1 MLSQLNTLNRQT
13 EGRYASDIELQFMTD
28 YAASYSLRLTT
39 YRKIQAAE
47 AQIVEQVKACIQQ
60 IEPGLPVYSNPEIS
74 AKCQR
79 DMMFVLRY
87 AAIALLINDTS
98 IYQERVLL
106 WLQTIMRGFK
116 EHQRHSE
123 LTYRV
128 MQDVVKQFLQPAEA
142 DLFTPILELARLAL
156 S

>member
-1 MLSQLNTLNRQT
+1 MLSQLSILNRQT
-13 EGRYASDIELQFMTD
+13 EGRYASDAELQFMTD

-39 YRKIQAAE
+39 YRKIQEAE
-47 AQIVEQVKACIQQ
+47 AQIVQQVQERIQQ
-60 IEPGLPVYSNPEIS
+60 IEPKLVTSSKDAN

-116 EHQRHSE
+116 EHQHHSE

-128 MQDVVKQFLQPAEA
+128 MQDVVQQFLQPAEA
-142 DLFTPILELARLAL
+142 SLFCPILELARLAM